1 MCKSEI
7 FNRVLDVVS
16 QQTEVSREQILSRS
30 KSMEVVD
37 ARCILFRLLQ
47 EQGLYPGQIATQ
59 ARKTPAAIRYLL
71 SHFEDRVKS
80 NKMVKIYLQISENAS
95 ETADWH
101 SVGK

>member
-80 NKMVKIYLQISENAS
+80 NKMVKIYLQNIRNAS